1 MRKTI
6 FLLCALFFLHIV
18 VFSQE
23 QDKANVKEDLCI
35 SQDEMILFN
44 LVNDLRKQN
53 KLSVIPLSG
62 SLCIV
67 SRKHIENLITWK
79 PQEEGCNLNSWTAGP
94 SWTACCSNKDP
105 KGTRCMNEKP
115 SEITGYSGKGYELV
129 YWQEESASALEAF
142 ELWKQVQASR
152 DMILCKG
159 KWQSKEWKAMGIG
172 IDQGYA
178 VLWMGDK
185 PDKAMNIR
193 ICGVDTLLQAYSLS
207 NVAAETKK
215 IPLSKE
221 PVSAKKPAE
230 SETEANNSFYII
242 VASLKLESQ
251 ANERLL
257 ELQKSGH
264 TDAII
269 IKSADRYR
277 ISMGSYPSEAKA
289 KARMKELK
297 NEFPDCWLFRLSK

>member
-1 MRKTI
+1 MRKTF
-6 FLLCALFFLHIV
+6 FLLCALLLLNSL
-18 VFSQE
+18 VFSQV
-23 QDKANVKEDLCI
+23 QDKADVKEDLCI

-67 SRKHIENLITWK
+67 SKKHIENLNTWK
-79 PQEEGCNLNSWTAGP
+79 PQAEGCNLNSWTAGP
-94 SWTACCSNKDP
+94 SWSACCSNKDP

-115 SEITGYSGKGYELV
+115 SEITGYAGKGYELV

-152 DMILCKG
+152 EMILCKG

-172 IDQGYA
+172 IGQGYA

-185 PDKAMNIR
+185 SDKAMNIR
-193 ICGVDTLLQAYSLS
+193 ICGADTLLQNYTPAID
-207 NVAAETKK
+207 AAETKI
-215 IPLSKE
+215 IPLIRE
-221 PVSAKKPAE
+221 PETAKKPAE
-230 SETEANNSFYII
+230 PETAADDLFYII
-242 VASLKLESQ
+242 VASFKLETQ

-257 ELQKSGH
+257 ELQKSGYA
-264 TDAII
+264 DAII

-277 ISMGSYPSEAKA
+277 ISLGSFSSEAKA

-297 NEFPDCWLFRLSK
+297 AEFSDCWLFRLHK